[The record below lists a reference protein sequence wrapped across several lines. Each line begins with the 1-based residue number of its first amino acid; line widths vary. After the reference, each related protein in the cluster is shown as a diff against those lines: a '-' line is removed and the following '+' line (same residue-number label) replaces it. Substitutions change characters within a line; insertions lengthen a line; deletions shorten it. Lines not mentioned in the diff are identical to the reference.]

1 MTELLFDISFWFAAP
16 FWALMILAPGWR
28 RTSAAVASPLICLP
42 PLVIYS
48 MLIIPDFGHLAGE
61 LISPGLSGLQAVLGS
76 STGAAAAWA
85 HFVAFDLF
93 LGRWIFHDSRA
104 RGLPALLISP
114 LLALTILFA
123 PLGVLLYLI
132 IRSIRAA
139 QPPPGRPT
147 PRRS

>member
-1 MTELLFDISFWFAAP
+1 MTDLLFDITFWFAAP

-42 PLVIYS
+42 SLVVYAV
-48 MLIIPDFGHLAGE
+48 LILPGFSSFAKE
-61 LISPGLSGLQAVLGS
+61 LINPSLLGLQAVLGS
-76 STGAAAAWA
+76 DVGAAAAWA

-123 PLGVLLYLI
+123 PVGVLLYLI
-132 IRSIRAA
+132 TRSAWAA
-139 QPPPGRPT
+139 QSRLGRPA
-147 PRRS
+147 PQRS